1 MSCPGLPLMR
11 SYSIRPSWIKKEM
24 AEFIRNRLS
33 CCAECLREE
42 QYDFSEAQRR
52 VLEQFGKSD
61 LSELSLDQ
69 RPLAVQAI
77 GGLLDY
83 LTETQMNGVD
93 RLVSLDLYSESQFM
107 ALDLTARRNL
117 ELTETMRTGEK
128 KGTPSV
134 GAGPYPH
141 CHGQASDPPVC
152 RAAAAQSG
160 GDRTASGCCGRALP
174 GYHAPDTVRERLGGI
189 YDMERLMTKIVF
201 GN

>member
-1 MSCPGLPLMR
+1 MTSPK
-11 SYSIRPSWIKKEM
+11 PSAGCW
-24 AEFIRNRLS
+24 
-33 CCAECLREE
+33 
-42 QYDFSEAQRR
+42 
-52 VLEQFGKSD
+52 GKSD

-128 KGTPSV
+128 KGTLLWV
-134 GAGPYPH
+134 L
-141 CHGQASDPPVC
+141 D
-152 RAAAAQSG
+152 RTRTAAAAQPGS
-160 GDRTASGCCGRALP
+160 DRTASGCCGRALSGYYAP
-174 GYHAPDTVRERLGGI
+174 GYGTRAAGRHL
-189 YDMERLMTKIVF
+189 
-201 GN
+201 

>member
-1 MSCPGLPLMR
+1 MTSPR
-11 SYSIRPSWIKKEM
+11 
-24 AEFIRNRLS
+24 
-33 CCAECLREE
+33 
-42 QYDFSEAQRR
+42 AQRR

-128 KGTPSV
+128 KGTLLWV
-134 GAGPYPH
+134 LDQYPH
-141 CHGQASDPPVC
+141 CHGQAPD
-152 RAAAAQSG
+152 AA
-160 GDRTASGCCGRALP
+160 
-174 GYHAPDTVRERLGGI
+174 
-189 YDMERLMTKIVF
+189 
-201 GN
+201 